1 MKTEIS
7 NMLIDTQSAEGM
19 EVSKIRKQI
28 VHSGNRRL
36 LARLL
41 WGTVRVGGWGEA

>member
-19 EVSKIRKQI
+19 GVAKIRKQI
-28 VHSGNRRL
+28 VHSGDRRL

-41 WGTVRVGGWGEA
+41 WSTVGVNEWREA